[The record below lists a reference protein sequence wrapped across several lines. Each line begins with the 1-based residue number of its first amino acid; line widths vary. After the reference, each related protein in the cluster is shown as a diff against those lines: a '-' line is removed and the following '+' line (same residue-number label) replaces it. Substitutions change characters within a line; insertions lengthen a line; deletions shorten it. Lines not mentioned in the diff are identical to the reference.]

1 MYGRT
6 LSPTILESDLKVVL
20 GTDSALTAQVDLI
33 DELDVARRTHQVS
46 DEELFEMVTVRAAG
60 VLRLTEGEGTVR
72 EGGVAD
78 LIVVEDRGQTPAEAV
93 AQMRPEMVIVRGK
106 ARLIST
112 RLLDRSSALSTA
124 GWHSIGL
131 EGRGSWLTDVNL
143 PSLHQETIGALGP
156 EYRLAGKR
164 VLL

>member
-1 MYGRT
+1 
-6 LSPTILESDLKVVL
+6 
-20 GTDSALTAQVDLI
+20 VDLI
-33 DELDVARRTHQVS
+33 DELEVAQRTHQVS
-46 DEELFEMVTVRAAG
+46 DEDLFEMVTVRAAS

-93 AQMRPEMVIVRGK
+93 ARLRPELVIVRGRV
-106 ARLIST
+106 RLISP
-112 RLLDRSSALSTA
+112 RLLDRASAVCTGA
-124 GWHSIGL
+124 WHSVDL
-131 EGRGSWLTDVNL
+131 EVRGRWLTDVNL

-164 VLL
+164 VSL